1 MIFPSGTLAR
11 MIDGVLTEQAWH
23 STAIALARK
32 KSAPVIP
39 LHVGAKNSRLYYF
52 LARTNAELRDI
63 TLFHELLNKRGARF
77 DLTFGQEIPPGSLTG
92 DVSALTEQMREY
104 VAFEL
109 GLMEQLIEN
118 ISQQATYYA
127 PKLVAAAIIIV
138 ITIIV
143 AMIVR
148 ALIAKGIDATG
159 LAKKANN
166 TAQPGAKT
174 LGFNL
179 GTAAYWV
186 IILIGMIQALTKLD
200 MTTIVDPLNDMLSQI
215 LAYLPKIIAAIIVFG
230 VFMIVANVVRQA
242 IKSVLI
248 FADPMPAK
256 FGLASDNVNV
266 SGITATLASAMIA
279 LFGGIAALEVLDISA
294 ISDPAIGLLNDIV
307 GVIVFIARFVSGLAR
322 KTLPNFGVDAAVA
335 ELGVLKGADS
345 GMTASS
351 LIASASSFFIVLLGL
366 IQSLKVLNF
375 DALTNAL
382 NIVLE
387 MGGQIAFGAII
398 IFAGVFLARMI
409 TGVMASAGSGATDA
423 AAGLVKWVI
432 IVLSVILGISR
443 MGLDPTGGEF
453 ILNVA
458 EYFIMGGAAAAAI
471 AFGWGGKDWA
481 AAQLEKLRSSK

>member
-1 MIFPSGTLAR
+1 M
-11 MIDGVLTEQAWH
+11 TE
-23 STAIALARK
+23 
-32 KSAPVIP
+32 
-39 LHVGAKNSRLYYF
+39 
-52 LARTNAELRDI
+52 
-63 TLFHELLNKRGARF
+63 
-77 DLTFGQEIPPGSLTG
+77 
-92 DVSALTEQMREY
+92 
-104 VAFEL
+104 
-109 GLMEQLIEN
+109 
-118 ISQQATYYA
+118 QATYYA
-127 PKLVAAAIIIV
+127 PKLIAAAIIIV

-159 LAKKANN
+159 LAKKANT
-166 TAQPGAKT
+166 TAEPGAKS

-200 MTTIVDPLNDMLSQI
+200 MTTIVDPLNEMLGQI
-215 LAYLPKIIAAIIVFG
+215 MAYLPKIIAAVIVFG

-266 SGITATLASAMIA
+266 SGITATIASAMIA
-279 LFGGIAALEVLDISA
+279 IIGGIAALKVLDISA
-294 ISDPAIGLLNDIV
+294 ISDPAIALLDDVV
-307 GVIVFIARFVSGLAR
+307 GVIPNILVAGIIMALFVFIARFVSGLAR
-322 KTLPNFGVDAAVA
+322 KTLPNFGVDAAIA
-335 ELGVLKGADS
+335 ELGILKGADK
-345 GMTASS
+345 GMTASG
-351 LIASASSFFIVLLGL
+351 LIASAASFFIVLLGL
-366 IQSLKVLNF
+366 IQALRVLNF
-375 DALTNAL
+375 EALTSAL

-409 TGVMASAGSGATDA
+409 TGLMASAGSGATDV

-432 IVLSVILGISR
+432 IILSVILGISR

-458 EYFIMGGAAAAAI
+458 EYFVMGGAAAAAI

>member
-1 MIFPSGTLAR
+1 
-11 MIDGVLTEQAWH
+11 
-23 STAIALARK
+23 
-32 KSAPVIP
+32 
-39 LHVGAKNSRLYYF
+39 
-52 LARTNAELRDI
+52 
-63 TLFHELLNKRGARF
+63 
-77 DLTFGQEIPPGSLTG
+77 
-92 DVSALTEQMREY
+92 
-104 VAFEL
+104 
-109 GLMEQLIEN
+109 MEKLIEN
-118 ISQQATYYA
+118 MIEQATYYA
-127 PKLVAAAIIIV
+127 PKLIAAAIIIV
-138 ITIIV
+138 ITIII

-148 ALIAKGIDATG
+148 AVIAKGIDATG

-166 TAQPGAKT
+166 TAEPGAKT

-200 MTTIVDPLNDMLSQI
+200 MTTIVDPLNEMLGQI
-215 LAYLPKIIAAIIVFG
+215 MAYLPKIVAAVIVFG

-266 SGITATLASAMIA
+266 SGITATVASSMIA
-279 LFGGIAALEVLDISA
+279 IIGGIAALKVLDIRA
-294 ISDPAIGLLNDIV
+294 ISDPAIGLLEDV
-307 GVIVFIARFVSGLAR
+307 FGVIPNILVAGIIMGLFVFIARFVSGLAR

-335 ELGVLKGADS
+335 ELGILKGADR
-345 GMTASS
+345 GMTASG
-351 LIASASSFFIVLLGL
+351 LIASAASFFIVLLGL
-366 IQSLKVLNF
+366 IQALRVLNF
-375 DALTNAL
+375 EALTSAL

-409 TGVMASAGSGATDA
+409 TGLMASAGSGATDV

-432 IVLSVILGISR
+432 IILSVILGISR

-458 EYFIMGGAAAAAI
+458 EYFVIGGAAAAAI

-481 AAQLEKLRSSK
+481 AAQLEKLRPSK

>member
-1 MIFPSGTLAR
+1 
-11 MIDGVLTEQAWH
+11 
-23 STAIALARK
+23 
-32 KSAPVIP
+32 
-39 LHVGAKNSRLYYF
+39 
-52 LARTNAELRDI
+52 
-63 TLFHELLNKRGARF
+63 
-77 DLTFGQEIPPGSLTG
+77 
-92 DVSALTEQMREY
+92 
-104 VAFEL
+104 
-109 GLMEQLIEN
+109 MEQLIEN
-118 ISQQATYYA
+118 ITQQATYYA
-127 PKLVAAAIIIV
+127 PKLLAAAIIIV

-148 ALIAKGIDATG
+148 AVIAKGIDATG
-159 LAKKANN
+159 LAKKANT
-166 TAQPGAKT
+166 TAEPGAKT

-215 LAYLPKIIAAIIVFG
+215 LAYLPKIIAAVIVFG

-266 SGITATLASAMIA
+266 SGITATVASAMIA

-294 ISDPAIGLLNDIV
+294 ISEPAIGLLDDIV
-307 GVIVFIARFVSGLAR
+307 GVIPNILVAGIILALFVFIARFVSGLAR

-345 GMTASS
+345 GMTASG

-366 IQSLKVLNF
+366 IQALKVLNF
-375 DALTNAL
+375 ETLTNAL

-398 IFAGVFLARMI
+398 IFAGIFLARMI

-432 IVLSVILGISR
+432 IILSVILGISR

-481 AAQLEKLRSSK
+481 AAQLEKLRASK

>member
-1 MIFPSGTLAR
+1 MFDLIGQR
-11 MIDGVLTEQAWH
+11 VL
-23 STAIALARK
+23 K
-32 KSAPVIP
+32 
-39 LHVGAKNSRLYYF
+39 AKNG
-52 LARTNAELRDI
+52 E
-63 TLFHELLNKRGARF
+63 K
-77 DLTFGQEIPPGSLTG
+77 
-92 DVSALTEQMREY
+92 
-104 VAFEL
+104 
-109 GLMEQLIEN
+109 MEQLIEN
-118 ISQQATYYA
+118 LTSQATYYA
-127 PKLVAAAIIIV
+127 PKLIAAAIIIV

-166 TAQPGAKT
+166 TSEPGAKT

-215 LAYLPKIIAAIIVFG
+215 LAYLPKIIAAVIVFG

-242 IKSVLI
+242 AKSVLI

-279 LFGGIAALEVLDISA
+279 IFGGIAALEVLDISA
-294 ISDPAIGLLNDIV
+294 ISEPAISLLQDVV
-307 GVIVFIARFVSGLAR
+307 GVIPNILVAGIILALFVFIARFVSGLAR

-345 GMTASS
+345 GMTASG

-366 IQSLKVLNF
+366 IQALRVLNF

-409 TGVMASAGSGATDA
+409 TGIMASAGSGATDVA
-423 AAGLVKWVI
+423 ASIVKWVI
-432 IVLSVILGISR
+432 IILSVILGISR

-458 EYFIMGGAAAAAI
+458 EYFVMGAAAAAAI

-481 AAQLEKLRSSK
+481 ARQLEKLRSSS

>member
-1 MIFPSGTLAR
+1 
-11 MIDGVLTEQAWH
+11 
-23 STAIALARK
+23 
-32 KSAPVIP
+32 
-39 LHVGAKNSRLYYF
+39 
-52 LARTNAELRDI
+52 
-63 TLFHELLNKRGARF
+63 
-77 DLTFGQEIPPGSLTG
+77 
-92 DVSALTEQMREY
+92 
-104 VAFEL
+104 
-109 GLMEQLIEN
+109 
-118 ISQQATYYA
+118 
-127 PKLVAAAIIIV
+127 
-138 ITIIV
+138 
-143 AMIVR
+143 MIVR
-148 ALIAKGIDATG
+148 AVIAKGIDATG
-159 LAKKANN
+159 LAKKANT
-166 TAQPGAKT
+166 TAEPGAKT

-215 LAYLPKIIAAIIVFG
+215 LAYLPKIIAAVIVFG

-266 SGITATLASAMIA
+266 SGITATVASAMIA

-294 ISDPAIGLLNDIV
+294 ISEPAIGLLNDIV
-307 GVIVFIARFVSGLAR
+307 GVIPNILVAGIILALFVFIARFVSGLAR

-345 GMTASS
+345 GMTASG

-366 IQSLKVLNF
+366 IQALKVLNF
-375 DALTNAL
+375 ETLTNAL

-398 IFAGVFLARMI
+398 IFAGIFLARMI

-432 IVLSVILGISR
+432 IILSVILGISR

-481 AAQLEKLRSSK
+481 AAQLEKLRASK

>member
-1 MIFPSGTLAR
+1 
-11 MIDGVLTEQAWH
+11 
-23 STAIALARK
+23 
-32 KSAPVIP
+32 
-39 LHVGAKNSRLYYF
+39 
-52 LARTNAELRDI
+52 
-63 TLFHELLNKRGARF
+63 
-77 DLTFGQEIPPGSLTG
+77 
-92 DVSALTEQMREY
+92 
-104 VAFEL
+104 
-109 GLMEQLIEN
+109 MEQLLANMTE
-118 ISQQATYYA
+118 QATYYA
-127 PKLVAAAIIIV
+127 PKLIAAAIIIV

-159 LAKKANN
+159 LAKKANT
-166 TAQPGAKT
+166 TAEPGAKS

-200 MTTIVDPLNDMLSQI
+200 MTTIVDPLNEMLGQI
-215 LAYLPKIIAAIIVFG
+215 MAYLPKIIAAVIVFG

-266 SGITATLASAMIA
+266 SGITATIASAMIA
-279 LFGGIAALEVLDISA
+279 IIGGIAALKVLDISA
-294 ISDPAIGLLNDIV
+294 ISDPAIALLDDVV
-307 GVIVFIARFVSGLAR
+307 GVIPNILVAGIIMALFVFIARFVSGLAR
-322 KTLPNFGVDAAVA
+322 KTLPNFGVDAAIA
-335 ELGVLKGADS
+335 ELGILKGADK
-345 GMTASS
+345 GMTASG
-351 LIASASSFFIVLLGL
+351 LIASAASFFIVLLGL
-366 IQSLKVLNF
+366 IQALRVLNF
-375 DALTNAL
+375 EALTSAL

-409 TGVMASAGSGATDA
+409 TGLMASAGSGATDV

-432 IVLSVILGISR
+432 IILSVILGISR

-458 EYFIMGGAAAAAI
+458 EYFVMGGAAAAAI

>member
-1 MIFPSGTLAR
+1 
-11 MIDGVLTEQAWH
+11 
-23 STAIALARK
+23 
-32 KSAPVIP
+32 
-39 LHVGAKNSRLYYF
+39 
-52 LARTNAELRDI
+52 
-63 TLFHELLNKRGARF
+63 
-77 DLTFGQEIPPGSLTG
+77 
-92 DVSALTEQMREY
+92 
-104 VAFEL
+104 
-109 GLMEQLIEN
+109 MEQFIEN
-118 ISQQATYYA
+118 ITDQATYYA
-127 PKLVAAAIIIV
+127 PKLIAATIIIV

-143 AMIVR
+143 ATLVR
-148 ALIAKGIDATG
+148 TLIAKGIDATG

-166 TAQPGAKT
+166 TVEPGAKT

-215 LAYLPKIIAAIIVFG
+215 LAYLPKIIAAVIVFG

-256 FGLASDNVNV
+256 FGLATDNVNV
-266 SGITATLASAMIA
+266 SGITATVASAMIA
-279 LFGGIAALEVLDISA
+279 IFGGIAALEVLDISA
-294 ISDPAIGLLNDIV
+294 ISDPAIGLLDDIV
-307 GVIVFIARFVSGLAR
+307 GVIPNILVAGIILGLFVFIAKFVSGLAR
-322 KTLPNFGVDAAVA
+322 KTLPNFGIDAAVA

-345 GMTASS
+345 GMTASG
-351 LIASASSFFIVLLGL
+351 LIASASSFFIILLGL

-387 MGGQIAFGAII
+387 MGGQIAFGAVI

-409 TGVMASAGSGATDA
+409 TGVMASAGSGATDV

-432 IVLSVILGISR
+432 IILSVILGISR

>member
-1 MIFPSGTLAR
+1 
-11 MIDGVLTEQAWH
+11 
-23 STAIALARK
+23 
-32 KSAPVIP
+32 
-39 LHVGAKNSRLYYF
+39 
-52 LARTNAELRDI
+52 
-63 TLFHELLNKRGARF
+63 
-77 DLTFGQEIPPGSLTG
+77 
-92 DVSALTEQMREY
+92 
-104 VAFEL
+104 
-109 GLMEQLIEN
+109 MEQLIEN
-118 ISQQATYYA
+118 ITQQATYYA
-127 PKLVAAAIIIV
+127 PKLLAAAIIIV

-148 ALIAKGIDATG
+148 AVIAKGIDATG
-159 LAKKANN
+159 LAKKANT
-166 TAQPGAKT
+166 TAEPGAKT

-215 LAYLPKIIAAIIVFG
+215 LAYLPKIIAAVIVFG

-266 SGITATLASAMIA
+266 SGITATVASAMIA

-294 ISDPAIGLLNDIV
+294 ISEPAIGLLNDIV
-307 GVIVFIARFVSGLAR
+307 GVIPNILVAGIILALFVFIARFVSGLAR

-345 GMTASS
+345 GMTASG

-366 IQSLKVLNF
+366 IQALKVLNF
-375 DALTNAL
+375 ETLTNAL

-398 IFAGVFLARMI
+398 IFAGIFLARMI

-432 IVLSVILGISR
+432 IILSVILGISR

-481 AAQLEKLRSSK
+481 AAQLEKLRASK

>member
-1 MIFPSGTLAR
+1 
-11 MIDGVLTEQAWH
+11 
-23 STAIALARK
+23 
-32 KSAPVIP
+32 
-39 LHVGAKNSRLYYF
+39 
-52 LARTNAELRDI
+52 
-63 TLFHELLNKRGARF
+63 
-77 DLTFGQEIPPGSLTG
+77 
-92 DVSALTEQMREY
+92 
-104 VAFEL
+104 
-109 GLMEQLIEN
+109 MEKLIEN
-118 ISQQATYYA
+118 MTEQATYYA
-127 PKLVAAAIIIV
+127 PKLISAAIIIV

-148 ALIAKGIDATG
+148 AVIAKGIDATG
-159 LAKKANN
+159 LGKKANS
-166 TAQPGAKT
+166 TAEPGAKT

-200 MTTIVDPLNDMLSQI
+200 MTTIVDPLNEMLGQI
-215 LAYLPKIIAAIIVFG
+215 MAYLPKIVAAVIVFG

-266 SGITATLASAMIA
+266 SGITATVASSMIA
-279 LFGGIAALEVLDISA
+279 IIGGIAALKVLDIRA
-294 ISDPAIGLLNDIV
+294 ISDPAIGLLEDV
-307 GVIVFIARFVSGLAR
+307 FGVIPNILVAGIIMGLFVFIARFVSGLAR

-335 ELGVLKGADS
+335 ELGILKGADR
-345 GMTASS
+345 GMTASG
-351 LIASASSFFIVLLGL
+351 LIASAASFFIVLLGL
-366 IQSLKVLNF
+366 IQALRVLNF
-375 DALTNAL
+375 EALTSAL

-409 TGVMASAGSGATDA
+409 TGLMASAGSGATDV

-432 IVLSVILGISR
+432 IILSVILGISR

-458 EYFIMGGAAAAAI
+458 EYFVIGGAAAAAI

-481 AAQLEKLRSSK
+481 AAQLEKLRPSK

>member
-1 MIFPSGTLAR
+1 
-11 MIDGVLTEQAWH
+11 
-23 STAIALARK
+23 
-32 KSAPVIP
+32 
-39 LHVGAKNSRLYYF
+39 
-52 LARTNAELRDI
+52 
-63 TLFHELLNKRGARF
+63 
-77 DLTFGQEIPPGSLTG
+77 
-92 DVSALTEQMREY
+92 
-104 VAFEL
+104 
-109 GLMEQLIEN
+109 MEQLIEN
-118 ISQQATYYA
+118 VTAQATYYA
-127 PKLVAAAIIIV
+127 PKLLAAAIIIV
-138 ITIIV
+138 ITIII

-148 ALIAKGIDATG
+148 AIVAKGIDATG
-159 LAKKANN
+159 LGKKANM
-166 TAQPGAKT
+166 TAEPGAKS

-200 MTTIVDPLNDMLSQI
+200 MTTIVEPLNEMLGQI
-215 LAYLPKIIAAIIVFG
+215 MGYLPQIIAAIIVFG

-266 SGITATLASAMIA
+266 SGITATVASSMIA
-279 LFGGIAALEVLDISA
+279 IMGGIAALKVLDITA
-294 ISDPAIGLLNDIV
+294 ISEPAIALLDDV
-307 GVIVFIARFVSGLAR
+307 FGVIPNMLVAGIIMGLFVFIAKFVSGLAR
-322 KTLPNFGVDAAVA
+322 KTLPNVGVDAAVA
-335 ELGVLKGADS
+335 ELGILKGADS
-345 GMTASS
+345 GMTASG
-351 LIASASSFFIVLLGL
+351 LIASASSFFIILLGL
-366 IQSLKVLNF
+366 IQALKVLNF
-375 DALTNAL
+375 DALTGAL

-387 MGGQIAFGAII
+387 MGAQIGFGAVI

-409 TGVMASAGSGATDA
+409 TGLMASAGSGATDA

-432 IVLSVILGISR
+432 IILSVILGISR

-458 EYFIMGGAAAAAI
+458 EYFVMGGAAAAAL

>member
-1 MIFPSGTLAR
+1 
-11 MIDGVLTEQAWH
+11 
-23 STAIALARK
+23 
-32 KSAPVIP
+32 
-39 LHVGAKNSRLYYF
+39 
-52 LARTNAELRDI
+52 
-63 TLFHELLNKRGARF
+63 
-77 DLTFGQEIPPGSLTG
+77 
-92 DVSALTEQMREY
+92 
-104 VAFEL
+104 
-109 GLMEQLIEN
+109 MEQLLEN
-118 ISQQATYYA
+118 MTEQATYYA

-148 ALIAKGIDATG
+148 AIIAKGIDATG

-166 TAQPGAKT
+166 TAEPGAKS
-174 LGFNL
+174 LGYNL

-200 MTTIVDPLNDMLSQI
+200 MTTIVDPLNEMLGQI
-215 LAYLPKIIAAIIVFG
+215 MAYLPKIVAAVIVFG

-248 FADPMPAK
+248 FADPMPAR
-256 FGLASDNVNV
+256 FGVASDNVNV
-266 SGITATLASAMIA
+266 SGISATIASAMIA
-279 LFGGIAALEVLDISA
+279 IVGGIASLKVLDIDA
-294 ISDPAIGLLNDIV
+294 ISEPAIGLLEDV
-307 GVIVFIARFVSGLAR
+307 FGVIPNILVAGIIMGLFVFIARFVSSLAR

-335 ELGVLKGADS
+335 ELGILKGADR
-345 GMTASS
+345 GMTASG

-366 IQSLKVLNF
+366 IQALKVLNF
-375 DALTNAL
+375 EALTSAL

-409 TGVMASAGSGATDA
+409 TGLMASAGSGATDV

-432 IVLSVILGISR
+432 IILSVILGISR

-458 EYFIMGGAAAAAI
+458 QYFVMGGAAAAAI
-471 AFGWGGKDWA
+471 AFGWGGRDWA
-481 AAQLEKLRSSK
+481 AAQLERLRSSK

>member
-1 MIFPSGTLAR
+1 
-11 MIDGVLTEQAWH
+11 
-23 STAIALARK
+23 
-32 KSAPVIP
+32 
-39 LHVGAKNSRLYYF
+39 
-52 LARTNAELRDI
+52 
-63 TLFHELLNKRGARF
+63 
-77 DLTFGQEIPPGSLTG
+77 
-92 DVSALTEQMREY
+92 
-104 VAFEL
+104 
-109 GLMEQLIEN
+109 MEQLIEN
-118 ISQQATYYA
+118 MTSQATYYA

-148 ALIAKGIDATG
+148 ALIAKGINATG
-159 LAKKANN
+159 LAKKANS
-166 TAQPGAKT
+166 TAEPGAKT

-200 MTTIVDPLNDMLSQI
+200 MTTIVDPLNDMLTQI
-215 LAYLPKIIAAIIVFG
+215 MAYLPKIVAAIIVFG

-242 IKSVLI
+242 IKSVLV

-266 SGITATLASAMIA
+266 SGISATIASALIA
-279 LFGGIAALEVLDISA
+279 IIGGIAALKVLDISA
-294 ISDPAIGLLNDIV
+294 ISEPAIGLLDDVMSAIPNIIV
-307 GVIVFIARFVSGLAR
+307 AGIILGLFVFIAKFVSGLAR
-322 KTLPNFGVDAAVA
+322 KTLPNMGVDAAVA

-345 GMTASS
+345 GMTASG

-366 IQSLKVLNF
+366 VQALKVLNF
-375 DALTNAL
+375 EALTSAL

-387 MGGQIAFGAII
+387 MGAQIAFGAII

-409 TGVMASAGSGATDA
+409 TGIMASAGSGATDVA
-423 AAGLVKWVI
+423 ASVVKWVI
-432 IVLSVILGISR
+432 IILSVILGISR

-481 AAQLEKLRSSK
+481 AAQLEKLRPSK

>member
-1 MIFPSGTLAR
+1 
-11 MIDGVLTEQAWH
+11 
-23 STAIALARK
+23 
-32 KSAPVIP
+32 
-39 LHVGAKNSRLYYF
+39 
-52 LARTNAELRDI
+52 
-63 TLFHELLNKRGARF
+63 
-77 DLTFGQEIPPGSLTG
+77 
-92 DVSALTEQMREY
+92 
-104 VAFEL
+104 
-109 GLMEQLIEN
+109 MEQLIEN
-118 ISQQATYYA
+118 ITQQATYYA
-127 PKLVAAAIIIV
+127 PKLLAAAIIIV

-148 ALIAKGIDATG
+148 AVIAKGIDATG
-159 LAKKANN
+159 LAKKANT
-166 TAQPGAKT
+166 TAEPGAKT

-215 LAYLPKIIAAIIVFG
+215 LAYLPKIIAAVIVFG

-266 SGITATLASAMIA
+266 SGITATVASAMIA

-294 ISDPAIGLLNDIV
+294 ISEPAIGLLNDIV
-307 GVIVFIARFVSGLAR
+307 GVIPNILVAGIILALFVFIARFVSGLAR

-345 GMTASS
+345 GMTASG

-366 IQSLKVLNF
+366 IQALKVLNF
-375 DALTNAL
+375 EALTNAL

-398 IFAGVFLARMI
+398 IFAGIFLARMI

-432 IVLSVILGISR
+432 IILSVILGISR

-481 AAQLEKLRSSK
+481 AAQLEKLRASK